1 MIDYDKIENIAQIIK
16 DEIQECMAQQTGEDT
31 YDNGLNHGYLTCLLK
46 FNTLLR
52 KSGLLS

>member
-1 MIDYDKIENIAQIIK
+1 MIDLEKLKYTADLIKKEIEERMK
-16 DEIQECMAQQTGEDT
+16 QQTGEDT

-52 KSGLLS
+52 EYGLL